1 MASNDVTRWT
11 EDPEEMRI
19 FQQERLVVEI
29 TELMCKIMNEHN
41 MKRGEL
47 AERLNKS
54 KGRISQILNG
64 EANLTLRTV
73 ADVFTALG
81 KTLMVSAEDLFVERP
96 LLQCVAR
103 QVVAMAPVA
112 PAWKIEGLSTRP
124 CGNLAM
130 SG

>member
-1 MASNDVTRWT
+1 MASDDIRRWT
-11 EDPEEMRI
+11 EYPEEVHV

-29 TELMCKIMNEHN
+29 TELMCKIMKEHGV
-41 MKRGEL
+41 KRGEL
-47 AERLNKS
+47 AQRLNKS

-64 EANLTLRTV
+64 ETNPTLRTV

-81 KTLMVSAEDLFVERP
+81 KTLRVSADDLFVERP
-96 LLQCVAR
+96 LLQCVG
-103 QVVAMAPVA
+103 QVVAMPSCATS
-112 PAWKIEGLSTRP
+112 WKIEGVSIRP